1 MPENASQD
9 FACGYEVGWE
19 FVESVL
25 CSKQTFSGFRTV
37 VQARYARFSSPV
49 DFMAVNTF
57 IKWWFCWAS
66 AMNIDFRERC
76 FSCGNDIRLL
86 TADGTKLGIT
96 LKQASVVPIETS
108 EEEQCH
114 STTLRRF
121 DRTLITNTIGKEN
134 RKCINN
140 SVQLLCDHVLEKIN
154 GNNEELPSVTS
165 GVLTALPIEIKSFVW
180 TMVHCT
186 SIHSAEKRAIASFLS
201 LLIKD
206 SSITNIVP
214 TRHMDSTKQMLNSI
228 NNLKAN
234 EIADDIVNIF
244 VQNAKLFSPELGDLL
259 LISTKL
265 SSNSKPKE
273 YLITFLV
280 YLVKRIDDIREQN
293 IVPSISSEIKKYNP
307 PRDAKTS
314 D

>member
-1 MPENASQD
+1 MGKTTVYSTVGACQVAVYARKCIAGNCTRQYDGCEDSL
-9 FACGYEVGWE
+9 FRSTSSVACGYEVGWE

-25 CSKQTFSGFRTV
+25 CSKQTFSGFRKV

-86 TADGTKLGIT
+86 AADGTKLGIT

-154 GNNEELPSVTS
+154 GNNEELPSVTY
-165 GVLTALPIEIKSFVW
+165 
-180 TMVHCT
+180 
-186 SIHSAEKRAIASFLS
+186 SI
-201 LLIKD
+201 
-206 SSITNIVP
+206 
-214 TRHMDSTKQMLNSI
+214 
-228 NNLKAN
+228 AN
-234 EIADDIVNIF
+234 RN
-244 VQNAKLFSPELGDLL
+244 
-259 LISTKL
+259 
-265 SSNSKPKE
+265 
-273 YLITFLV
+273 
-280 YLVKRIDDIREQN
+280 
-293 IVPSISSEIKKYNP
+293 
-307 PRDAKTS
+307 
-314 D
+314 